1 MTPGPDTVVTIG
13 GTLSGGRRGGVLT
26 ALGVFCGQA
35 VWTLATSAG
44 ISALLVA
51 SAPAFLTVKYVGAA
65 YLVFLGIQALWSAA
79 SHRQASKHKPS
90 DPPPA
95 NCPPPAIG
103 PSQASA
109 PLPSSGPRP
118 AIGPSQASAPLPS
131 SGPRPAI
138 GPSQAS
144 APLPPSGPRPAIG
157 PSPASGPPPASSP
170 PLLPSSWGHF
180 RRGLLSDLSNPK
192 MAVFFTGLL
201 PQFGSSFAALV
212 LLGLLFCTMTFGW
225 LYCYS
230 LAVAKMGDLLRRSRI
245 RRALDAV
252 TGAVLVAFG
261 LRIAIERS

>member
-1 MTPGPDTVVTIG
+1 MVAPLLAFVGVSAVVIMTPGPDTVVTIG

-103 PSQASA
+103 PSQAS
-109 PLPSSGPRP
+109 
-118 AIGPSQASAPLPS
+118 
-131 SGPRPAI
+131 
-138 GPSQAS
+138 
-144 APLPPSGPRPAIG
+144 
-157 PSPASGPPPASSP
+157 GPPPASKP
-170 PLLPSSWGHF
+170 V
-180 RRGLLSDLSNPK
+180 LSR
-192 MAVFFTGLL
+192 
-201 PQFGSSFAALV
+201 
-212 LLGLLFCTMTFGW
+212 LGTT
-225 LYCYS
+225 
-230 LAVAKMGDLLRRSRI
+230 
-245 RRALDAV
+245 
-252 TGAVLVAFG
+252 
-261 LRIAIERS
+261 

>member
-1 MTPGPDTVVTIG
+1 MVAPLLAFVGVSAVVIMTPGPDTVVTIG

-79 SHRQASKHKPS
+79 SHRQASEHKPS

-103 PSQASA
+103 PSQ
-109 PLPSSGPRP
+109 
-118 AIGPSQASAPLPS
+118 
-131 SGPRPAI
+131 
-138 GPSQAS
+138 
-144 APLPPSGPRPAIG
+144 
-157 PSPASGPPPASSP
+157 ASGPPPASSP

-225 LYCYS
+225 LYCCS
-230 LAVAKMGDLLRRSRI
+230 LAVARMGDLLRRSRI

>member
-1 MTPGPDTVVTIG
+1 MVTPLLAFAGVSAVVIMTPGPDTVVTIG

-35 VWTLATSAG
+35 VWTLSTSAG

-51 SAPAFLTVKYVGAA
+51 SAPAFLTVKYAGAA
-65 YLVFLGIQALWSAA
+65 YLVFLGIQALWAA
-79 SHRQASKHKPS
+79 ARHRQTSEHEP
-90 DPPPA
+90 
-95 NCPPPAIG
+95 
-103 PSQASA
+103 
-109 PLPSSGPRP
+109 
-118 AIGPSQASAPLPS
+118 
-131 SGPRPAI
+131 
-138 GPSQAS
+138 
-144 APLPPSGPRPAIG
+144 
-157 PSPASGPPPASSP
+157 SGPPPASGAP
-170 PLLPSSWGHF
+170 PLRPSRWGHF

-201 PQFGSSFAALV
+201 PQLGSSFAALV

-225 LYCYS
+225 LCCYS
-230 LAVAKMGDLLRRSRI
+230 LAVARMGDLLRRSRV

>member
-35 VWTLATSAG
+35 VWTLATSAV

-79 SHRQASKHKPS
+79 SHRQASEHKPS

-95 NCPPPAIG
+95 NCPRPAIG

-109 PLPSSGPRP
+109 SLPSSGPRP

-144 APLPPSGPRPAIG
+144 PSLRSSGPRPAIG
-157 PSPASGPPPASSP
+157 PSQASAPLPSSGPRPAIGPSQASGPPPASKP
-170 PLLPSSWGHF
+170 V
-180 RRGLLSDLSNPK
+180 LSR
-192 MAVFFTGLL
+192 
-201 PQFGSSFAALV
+201 
-212 LLGLLFCTMTFGW
+212 LGTT
-225 LYCYS
+225 
-230 LAVAKMGDLLRRSRI
+230 
-245 RRALDAV
+245 
-252 TGAVLVAFG
+252 
-261 LRIAIERS
+261 